1 MEVRDIYIYI
11 YEYNYLLCFVE
22 KIYIYDKKKIGGCN
36 FTEATN
42 LTNSVSIARYLLI
55 I

>member
-22 KIYIYDKKKIGGCN
+22 KIYIYDKKKIDFYMLVYGY
-36 FTEATN
+36 TDIKTN
-42 LTNSVSIARYLLI
+42 VFFIE
-55 I
+55 